1 MRRVKWF
8 GFKSKLS
15 VSQLADRLKQ
25 RAYNAQQ
32 GDGFVLEQIRATH
45 IVARYVER
53 VHRMDEVF
61 DSFGNPETSERFEYR
76 RHQFRVS
83 TEGPGFELIDPS
95 RSARTLISRLLE
107 LTDFDL
113 VVAPISIDPWL
124 WVSEI
129 QARLGTSGI
138 VDRVQARNVQID
150 ADALATV
157 QIDSGVDALSG
168 FQRFVRR
175 PDFRLDKVRIRFP
188 LKGGTLLATS
198 SGGLEVTRSDADA
211 VVDFARASVSQ
222 IAH

>member
-8 GFKSKLS
+8 GLKSKLS
-15 VSQLADRLKQ
+15 VPELAARLKQ

-32 GDGFVLEQIRATH
+32 GDGFVLEQVRPTYL
-45 IVARYVER
+45 VARYVER
-53 VHRMDEVF
+53 VHRVDEVF

-83 TEGPGFELIDPS
+83 ADGPGLELMDPN
-95 RSARTLISRLLE
+95 RSVRTLISRLLE

-124 WVSEI
+124 WVSDI

-157 QIDSGVDALSG
+157 QIDSSVDALSG

-198 SGGLEVTRSDADA
+198 AGGLEVTRSDADA
-211 VVDFARASVSQ
+211 VIDFARASVSQ
-222 IAH
+222 MAH

>member
-15 VSQLADRLKQ
+15 VTELAARLKQ
-25 RAYNAQQ
+25 RAYNVQR
-32 GDGFVLEQIRATH
+32 GDGFVLEQVRSTH
-45 IVARYVER
+45 LVARYVER
-53 VHRMDEVF
+53 VHRVDEVF

-83 TEGPGFELIDPS
+83 TDGPGLELMDPT
-95 RSARTLISRLLE
+95 RNARTLVSRLLE
-107 LTDFDL
+107 VTDFDL
-113 VVAPISIDPWL
+113 VVAPISVDPWV

-129 QARLGTSGI
+129 QALLGTSGV

-157 QIDSGVDALSG
+157 QIDSNVDALSG

-188 LKGGTLLATS
+188 LKGGTLMATS
-198 SGGLEVTRSDADA
+198 AGGLEVTRGDAET
-211 VVDFARASVSQ
+211 VIDFARASLSQ